1 MGFKLKHITKG
12 IAHVSSGGNTHVLG
26 IKIGKDLAPAVAP
39 LMVAAAVATV
49 NPGLAQAAVAIGTNA
64 VVQHSLGASD
74 KDVLAGVVIGAAGV
88 YHSVAGAAATI
99 ATGGDPVQATIGAVA
114 TLSGQPTTVGHAV
127 GAATGAAIHGENI
140 LRATLQSVGT
150 DLATDAIQDAFAP
163 RGEALLPANEVASEQ
178 IEQVEVVAS
187 ETVEVA
193 PETVEKKLEV
203 EDVVEMV
210 NGPRIANI
218 PTTLSVTVPLNDHAG
233 MAVKHGETTAVGVV
247 FKSDDGTSRGVYVCE
262 SMYPNGA
269 CVRYET
275 KVTDHNP
282 ADVMGFASH
291 KTVHASNGCFTA
303 QSDHSVKN
311 DSGRLVAT
319 QGHEL
324 HVSEACMAAPVV
336 AGLATA
342 AIVVG
347 PEVAAIASASTL
359 TYAVAQ

>member
-163 RGEALLPANEVASEQ
+163 RGETLLPAG
-178 IEQVEVVAS
+178 EVVS
-187 ETVEVA
+187 ESA
-193 PETVEKKLEV
+193 PETVEIAAERPGKKLEV

-275 KVTDHNP
+275 KVTDGQS
-282 ADVMGFASH
+282 DVVGQVSH

-303 QSDHSVKN
+303 QSDHSLKN
-311 DSGRLVAT
+311 DSGRVVAT

-347 PEVAAIASASTL
+347 PEVAAASTL

>member
-12 IAHVSSGGNTHVLG
+12 IAHVSSGGSTYVCG
-26 IKIGKDLAPAVAP
+26 IKVGKDLAPAVAP

-88 YHSVAGAAATI
+88 YHPVAGAAATI
-99 ATGGDPVQATIGAVA
+99 ATGGDPVQTTIGAVA

-163 RGEALLPANEVASEQ
+163 RGEALLPANEVASEP
-178 IEQVEVVAS
+178 IEQVEKAS

-193 PETVEKKLEV
+193 SETVEKKPAAPTV

-262 SMYPNGA
+262 SVYPNGA

-275 KVTDHNP
+275 KVTDHNA
-282 ADVMGFASH
+282 ADVMGQVSH

-303 QSDHSVKN
+303 QSDHSLKN
-311 DSGRLVAT
+311 DSGRVVAT

-347 PEVAAIASASTL
+347 PEVVAASTL